1 MSDRMSPPGR
11 LRHSY
16 FAYGSNLSVEQMAVR
31 CPDATNPRPA
41 TLDDHDWLIN
51 ERGVATVDP
60 FRGSKVHGVL
70 WQVSDRDLANSVSGP
85 SAETA

>member
-1 MSDRMSPPGR
+1 MSPPGR